1 MFKVQNWN
9 LRRDN
14 SSFELNILGPLCLWQ
29 CLNSQMCVAG
39 IFENCTFEGLI
50 GGGGSHGPVTS
61 VAQAVTRLQILA
73 CHGTPRPTPPL
84 LGFPPRRRL
93 AHLRFSGRG
102 RRKKI
107 LLPISSNFPLFLPF
121 RQTLNLISVAQS
133 NITFQKSLISWVR
146 CAKESESVFYLC
158 L

>member
-1 MFKVQNWN
+1 
-9 LRRDN
+9 
-14 SSFELNILGPLCLWQ
+14 
-29 CLNSQMCVAG
+29 MCVAG

-93 AHLRFSGRG
+93 AHLRFFGE
-102 RRKKI
+102 RRKEI
-107 LLPISSNFPLFLPF
+107 LLPISRDYFFLSLADVMFYKKCKWPLYATAVKPF
-121 RQTLNLISVAQS
+121 EKGLQ
-133 NITFQKSLISWVR
+133 
-146 CAKESESVFYLC
+146 
-158 L
+158 

>member
-1 MFKVQNWN
+1 MIGQLFMCLK
-9 LRRDN
+9 LR
-14 SSFELNILGPLCLWQ
+14 SLF
-29 CLNSQMCVAG
+29 LNSQMCVAG

-73 CHGTPRPTPPL
+73 CHGTPPSYSSPPWL
-84 LGFPPRRRL
+84 PSQTAPRSL
-93 AHLRFSGRG
+93 
-102 RRKKI
+102 KI
-107 LLPISSNFPLFLPF
+107 LREREEEEDIITDKQQLPTILPF

-146 CAKESESVFYLC
+146 CPSRI
-158 L
+158 